1 MIHSVKRLG
10 EINKQGSDRATL
22 IQCTAPVPSHLV
34 NIPVRPSF
42 SYIVSPYTCGQLW
55 RPRAGCHR
63 WQQPGRRRAVQITV
77 GEFFA
82 IFHSAIHPPCM
93 YTLCICGVFLEINF
107 IVMHSLHCFHL
118 VRPDVCP
125 VPSARPLSVPAS
137 PLLCNNGIVRGTDKS
152 IINMLLPPTAGRGIN
167 GLGDLQQLQFE
178 STPLSALVSLALVC
192 RTSRGNLVENA
203 CYKGSRK
210 RSNFQALWRN
220 SFWSGVEQRRRLL
233 VGDGVYVGLMGCFVV

>member
-82 IFHSAIHPPCM
+82 IFHPAIHPPCM

-152 IINMLLPPTAGRGIN
+152 IINICCCRPLRAG
-167 GLGDLQQLQFE
+167 E
-178 STPLSALVSLALVC
+178 STDQGTFSSSSL
-192 RTSRGNLVENA
+192 N
-203 CYKGSRK
+203 
-210 RSNFQALWRN
+210 
-220 SFWSGVEQRRRLL
+220 QRRFPLWFLSLSFAERPEVIQQRTL
-233 VGDGVYVGLMGCFVV
+233 VIELRKTAAALT